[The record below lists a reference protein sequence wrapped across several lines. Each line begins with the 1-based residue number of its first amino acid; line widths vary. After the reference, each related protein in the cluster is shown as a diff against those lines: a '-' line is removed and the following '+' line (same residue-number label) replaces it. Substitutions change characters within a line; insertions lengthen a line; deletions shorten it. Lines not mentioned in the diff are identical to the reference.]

1 MTEQLEVPT
10 HVLVRRIR
18 LEVGDN
24 MDALSLAIGMGEH
37 AQAQEYA
44 ERIKVLLGVLDAL
57 LADGEGIYT

>member
-1 MTEQLEVPT
+1 MSEQLEVPI

-18 LEVGDN
+18 LEIGDN
-24 MDALSLAIGMGEH
+24 MDALNLSIGMGEH
-37 AQAQEYA
+37 ASAQEYA